1 MRLKLTHSKRPFQE
15 VLTTFDKFKIRY
27 LTDFT
32 SEDIIE
38 FEHTLA
44 IHGVA
49 TISDDSGVLEVEV
62 LS

>member
-1 MRLKLTHSKRPFQE
+1 MRLKLTHSKRPMQE
-15 VLTTFDKFKIRY
+15 IITTWDDFKDRY
-27 LTDFT
+27 LAYFT
-32 SEDIIE
+32 SEDIRE

-62 LS
+62 VE

>member
-1 MRLKLTHSKRPFQE
+1 MQLKLTHSKRPMQE
-15 VLTTFDKFKIRY
+15 IITTWDDLKDRY
-27 LTDFT
+27 LSHFT
-32 SEDIIE
+32 SEDIRE

-62 LS
+62 VS